1 MRVFFDTNVL
11 VYCTDQQSPAKQ
23 ATALALVEKHS
34 AAGQAVVSTQVLMEL
49 YNVLIN
55 KQKVP
60 AHLAAQLVDDYA
72 QWPVVDSDLALVQ
85 NAITRSTRTLE
96 QRLSIWDAMVV
107 EAANRCGADTLPSE
121 DMSHGVAYGFGNRAV
136 VVVNPFL

>member
-23 ATALALVEKHS
+23 AIALALVEKHS
-34 AAGQAVVSTQVLMEL
+34 AAGQVVVSTQVLVEL
-49 YNVLIN
+49 YNVLVN

-72 QWPVVDSDLALVQ
+72 QWPVVDSDWALVQ
-85 NAITRSTRTLE
+85 NAIARTLE

-107 EAANRCGADTLPSE
+107 EAANRCGAATLLSE
-121 DMSHGVAYGFGNRAV
+121 DMSHGVAYEATV
-136 VVVNPFL
+136 VANPFL

>member
-23 ATALALVEKHS
+23 AIALALVEKHS
-34 AAGQAVVSTQVLMEL
+34 AAGQAVVSTQVLIEL
-49 YNVLIN
+49 YNVLVN

-85 NAITRSTRTLE
+85 NAIARTLE
-96 QRLSIWDAMVV
+96 QRLSIGDAMVV
-107 EAANRCGADTLPSE
+107 EAASRCGAQTLLSK
-121 DMSHGVAYGFGNRAV
+121 DMSNAVAYGVGDKAV